1 MAAAQRRVNWFA
13 IWISVAVVVVVAGVA
28 ALVIW
33 MNSVASDPGP
43 TPQSA
48 IVDAETGA
56 IVFGEGPDT
65 VETYLDF
72 MCPYCGQ
79 FEQAE
84 GETIQGLV
92 ASNDITLRVTPVAI
106 LDRLSQGTEFS
117 SRAAAAMYSIAVA
130 DPDSVYAFMQAMFAS
145 QPAENTPG
153 LSDEQIVQVAR
164 NAGVNVTPELEQSI
178 LDHEYVRFAQTRT
191 LPDGASGTPTVLVN
205 GELIQVTYNP
215 QTDIISRLG

>member
-33 MNSVASDPGP
+33 MNSAASDPGP

-72 MCPYCGQ
+72 MCPYCAQ

-117 SRAAAAMYSIAVA
+117 SRAASAMYAIAVA
-130 DPDSVYAFMQAMFAS
+130 DPDNVYAFMQAMFAS

-153 LSDEQIVQVAR
+153 LTDEQIVEVAR
-164 NAGVNVTPELEQSI
+164 AAGVNVTPELEQSI
-178 LDHEYVRFAQTRT
+178 LDHEYLRFAQTRT
-191 LPDGASGTPTVLVN
+191 LPDGAGGTPAVLVN

-215 QTDIISRLG
+215 QTDIVSRLS

>member
-72 MCPYCGQ
+72 MCPYCAQ

-92 ASNDITLRVTPVAI
+92 ASNDITLRVTPVSI

-164 NAGVNVTPELEQSI
+164 NAGVDVTPELEQSI
-178 LDHEYVRFAQTRT
+178 LDHEYQQFAQTRA